1 MGGQVSLIRVPRAGG
16 TVEAYRPDS
25 LAEPIWTTRIDLP
38 PVREIVGINNES
50 RRLMVLDTLKN
61 LLAIDLESR
70 GVRSVGAGAERA
82 IMAPDG
88 TVLIVTQAR
97 RVIRFEAGL
106 PAQYKTVLPIQPL
119 FQAGTLGQRYV
130 AVLGTKPRQM
140 LVLNPDRLLHSAE
153 VPEGEPASTYWGELV
168 AIGSAG
174 NQLSLIETAEPFA
187 TRTLAT
193 DGPARHVL
201 FSPSGHRIYVAH
213 LSPRIEVFDRFSL
226 DRIGRIELPGI
237 PDRIRTDGTGRWLLA
252 RPAGADSAWVVDLA
266 TARLTAAIA
275 TDWSDDLPTV
285 AGSAIL
291 IARRDGDVVSLDMG
305 RPGPVEI
312 GRIPGGSLDHWVVT
326 TWLPRERLSRAAAV
340 AESALVAQDSALA
353 PDSQSVAPADRL
365 YLQVSSS
372 QNADWSKEFARQL
385 NGAGYPTRVL
395 DPTTPDEGYRVV
407 VGPFGTR
414 EAAEETGRKL
424 ARPYFI
430 LTNPPIKQ

>member
-50 RRLMVLDTLKN
+50 RRLMVVDTLKN

-70 GVRSVGAGAERA
+70 GVRSVGAGAEQA
-82 IMAPDG
+82 VMAPDG
-88 TVLIVTQAR
+88 TVVIVTPAR

-106 PAQYKTVLPIQPL
+106 PAQYKTTLPVPPV
-119 FQAGTLGQRYV
+119 FQEGTLGERYV
-130 AVLGTKPRQM
+130 AVLGTKPRR
-140 LVLNPDRLLHSAE
+140 LVVLNPDRQLHSTE
-153 VPEGEPASTYWGELV
+153 VADGAPAATYWGELV
-168 AIGSAG
+168 AIGGAG
-174 NQLSLIETAEPFA
+174 NELSLIQTEEPFA
-187 TRTLAT
+187 TRTLEVN
-193 DGPARHVL
+193 GPARLIV
-201 FSPSGHRIYVAH
+201 FSPSGHRLYVAH
-213 LSPRIEVFDRFSL
+213 QSRRIEVFDRFSL
-226 DRIGRIELPGI
+226 ARIGTIDLPGT

-275 TDWSDDLPTV
+275 TGWGDDLPTV
-285 AGSAIL
+285 AGAAIL
-291 IARRDGDVVSLDMG
+291 VARRDGDIVSLDMG
-305 RPGPVEI
+305 RPGPAEV
-312 GRIPGGSLDHWVVT
+312 GRIAGGSIDHWIVT
-326 TWLPRERLSRAAAV
+326 GWLPKERLSRAAAV

-365 YLQVSSS
+365 FLQISSS
-372 QNADWSKEFARQL
+372 QNADWSKEFAKQL
-385 NGAGYPTRVL
+385 NDGGYPARVL

-424 ARPYFI
+424 ARPYFV
-430 LTNPPIKQ
+430 LTNPRIKQ